1 MRDHVYN
8 HLGRQLIGY
17 GVECVFGMRVY
28 HELDLSRIRHINM
41 HHETAGA
48 LMACGYARVSG
59 KPGVLT
65 LNRAGTGNVILG
77 LAEAWNSSIPVIVLQ
92 DGLTV
97 TLQGKNALYELDQIG
112 LERPVTKW
120 IGDVVDL
127 ATAPAELRKAFRIA
141 TTGRPGP
148 VVLNIRGVGS
158 VFHDNQWIEAE
169 TLVEP
174 EYAAFPA
181 QRAQPGPE
189 AIDQAVAVL
198 KSAQRPCIVAGG
210 GVNLSRAWP
219 ELQALAELGSFPV
232 ATTIA
237 GKGAFPE
244 KHPLS
249 AGPVGRL
256 HSSGLGRGRVA
267 EAIVKDSDVVLLV
280 GTRTNELATSG
291 WTVPSPSSTIVHL
304 DVATEEVGRNYDT
317 RAGIVADAKAGLQA
331 LTDGLRDSGFR
342 PPASRAEELRTLL
355 DTWWRDNEA
364 PARSDASP
372 IHPARLMHEVREVL
386 GPNTIL
392 VSDAS
397 TPYVWA
403 TSHTFVEAGPTFIA
417 PRGTGAIGTGLPL
430 AIGAQL
436 AAPDKR
442 VICFEG
448 DGGLLTG
455 ILPELETA
463 ARYQVPVIVVVF
475 NNGTLQLERKHI
487 AQYANAAEFDL
498 SPGMNFANLARELK
512 CDGIRVERPAEIAPA
527 LRQGL
532 TSSKPTLLDVVL
544 NPEQGFPSGR

>member
-1 MRDHVYN
+1 MKDHVYN
-8 HLGRQLIGY
+8 HLARTLIGY

-28 HELDLSRIRHINM
+28 HEMDLSRIRHINM

-77 LAEAWNSSIPVIVLQ
+77 LAEAWNSSIPIIVLQ

-97 TLQGKNALYELDQIG
+97 TLEGKNALYELDQIG

-127 ATAPAELRKAFRIA
+127 TTAPTELRKAFRMA

-158 VFHDNQWIEAE
+158 IFADNQWVEAE

-174 EYAAFPA
+174 EYGTFPA
-181 QRAQPGPE
+181 QRARPAPE
-189 AIDQAVAVL
+189 AIAQAVAIL
-198 KSAQRPCIVAGG
+198 KAAQHPCILAGG

-219 ELQALAELGSFPV
+219 ELLALAELGQFPV
-232 ATTIA
+232 ATTIV

-249 AGPVGRL
+249 AGPVGRSL
-256 HSSGLGRGRVA
+256 STGLGRGRVG
-267 EAIVKDSDVVLLV
+267 EAIVKGSDVVLLV

-291 WTVPSPSSTIVHL
+291 WTVPHPRSTIIHL
-304 DVATEEVGRNYDT
+304 DVAPEEIGRNYNT
-317 RAGIVADAKAGLQA
+317 RVGIVADAKAGLQA
-331 LTDGLRDSGFR
+331 LTEALSVGDFR
-342 PPASRAEELRTLL
+342 PPEPRTEEIRKLL
-355 DTWWRDNEA
+355 DAWWHDNEA
-364 PARSDASP
+364 AAQSDASP
-372 IHPARLMHEVREVL
+372 IHPARLMREVREVL
-386 GPNTIL
+386 SSNTIL

-397 TPYVWA
+397 TPYIWA

-430 AIGAQL
+430 AVGAQL

-463 ARYQVPVIVVVF
+463 ARYKVPVIVIVF
-475 NNGTLQLERKHI
+475 NNGTLQLERNHIKH
-487 AQYANAAEFDL
+487 YPNVGEFDL
-498 SPGMNFANLARELK
+498 LPGLNFANMARELK
-512 CDGIRVERPAEIAPA
+512 CDGIRVEQPGDIQPA
-527 LRQGL
+527 LQQAL
-532 TSSKPTLLDVVL
+532 ASSKPTLLDVVL
-544 NPEQGFPSGR
+544 NPEEGFPSRH